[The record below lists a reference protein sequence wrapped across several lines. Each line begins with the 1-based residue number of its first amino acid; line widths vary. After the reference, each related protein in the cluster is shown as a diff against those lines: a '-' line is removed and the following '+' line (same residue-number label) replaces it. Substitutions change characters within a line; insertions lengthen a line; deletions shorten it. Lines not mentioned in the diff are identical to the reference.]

1 MRELVGALAAA
12 YPEDALELYAHRLRR
27 PEGAAP
33 PAELPPN
40 ATLHRRRLPARA
52 LALAAQAGLG
62 ADRVLGSVD
71 VMHWTD
77 YVPLETSRAPVV
89 ATVHDV
95 CFASLP
101 DCYTDAQ
108 LTGLAEVTRTIAAQ
122 AARIIVP
129 CTRVRGELSQQFA
142 VEADRIDVV
151 PHGCRPLPDV
161 PPADDLG
168 RYILFV
174 GTLQPRKNIERLVEA
189 FDAVHAQRPDVSL
202 VVAGGRGWLDEGI
215 VAAMAQREYVAHA
228 GDVDAD
234 RLSALYRGA
243 IAVAFPSLGEGFG
256 LPVLEAMH
264 CGRAVLVGADT
275 ACSDLAGAAA
285 LAVDPTSVEA
295 ISAGLLCLVQD
306 EDLRTELQARGP
318 DVAAPYTWE
327 RSAAMTRAVYAK
339 AVSS

>member
-1 MRELVGALAAA
+1 MRELVEAVAAA
-12 YPEDALELYAHRLRR
+12 HPEDAFELYAHRLRR

-33 PAELPPN
+33 AAELPPN

-52 LALAAQAGLG
+52 LALAARAGLG

-108 LTGLAEVTRTIAAQ
+108 RTGLTEVTRTIAAQ

-129 CTRVRGELSQQFA
+129 CARVRAELTQHFA

-168 RYILFV
+168 RYLLFV
-174 GTLQPRKNIERLVEA
+174 GTLQPRKNIERLIDA
-189 FDAVHAQRPDVSL
+189 FDAVHADRPDVSL
-202 VVAGGRGWLDEGI
+202 VVAGGRGWLDDGI
-215 VAAMAQREYVAHA
+215 VAAMAQRAHVTHA
-228 GDVDAD
+228 GDVDAE

-264 CGRAVLVGADT
+264 CERAVLVGADT
-275 ACSDLAGAAA
+275 ACGDLAGDAA

-295 ISAGLLCLVQD
+295 IAEGLRRLVAD
-306 EDLRTELQARGP
+306 VDLRATLAARGAA
-318 DVAAPYTWE
+318 VAAPYTWE
-327 RSAAMTRAVYAK
+327 RTAKMTRAVYAK